1 MEIKF
6 ALIYQKNQSNRM
18 KIENSGNKMSTY
30 VWCITS
36 ACHKF
41 VTFSI
46 SNNTDMVPLNAI
58 FPRKDPIDF
67 LWLKKKIFLQ
77 LLSVCLLFQVIK
89 KKRIGCLLVTWGTVR
104 MDPQLQQQ
112 QLLLTLT
119 TAWPTTARHHQL
131 SHRQLPQLEPM
142 AAKRMWMTATLS
154 HYHIN
159 SVNS

>member
-1 MEIKF
+1 
-6 ALIYQKNQSNRM
+6 M

-46 SNNTDMVPLNAI
+46 SNNTDMVKEKKYGHGAI
-58 FPRKDPIDF
+58 KCNFPAKGPDRYFMIE
-67 LWLKKKIFLQ
+67 KKIFVQ

-89 KKRIGCLLVTWGTVR
+89 KKRIGCLLVTSGTVR

-142 AAKRMWMTATLS
+142 AAKRT
-154 HYHIN
+154 
-159 SVNS
+159 